1 MKWGILAPGTIARK
15 FANTV
20 IGMNDTEE
28 TLAAV
33 ASRNHE
39 KAEAFAAE
47 FQIPKAYSSYEE
59 LVNDPEVE
67 AVYIASPNNLHFAHT
82 MLCLNHGKHVLCEKP
97 FTVNAEEAEI
107 LYRTAEEK
115 GLFAMEAFWIRFLP
129 LYEKLQEI
137 IVSEQ
142 YGKLRHARVN
152 YGFVAN
158 GARRERKF
166 RSDLAG
172 GALLDIGIYNLGF
185 LYMMMGCVPESFT
198 SEVEINEYGTDSFSA
213 LQMKFPEGRTAQSM
227 QAIGIVMDRQAAL
240 YFDEAEID
248 LPDFQNARE
257 AVVKPTGGDAYT
269 ISCPFEVNGFEY
281 EIREVTIC
289 IHEGKTHSDR
299 HRPEDSLA
307 VIRLMDQ
314 IRASWNMKFE
324 CEK

>member
-15 FANTV
+15 FADTV
-20 IGMNDTEE
+20 IGMNDEQE

-33 ASRNHE
+33 ASRNQE
-39 KAEAFAAE
+39 KAESFAAE
-47 FQIPKAYSSYEE
+47 FQIPKAYGSYEE

-97 FTVNAEEAEI
+97 FTVNVEEAEI
-107 LYRTAEEK
+107 LYRTADEK

-137 IVSEQ
+137 IASEQ

-152 YGFVAN
+152 YGFVAK

-198 SEVEINEYGTDSFSA
+198 SEVELNEYGTDSFSA

-240 YFDEAEID
+240 YFEEAEID

-257 AVVKPTGGDAYT
+257 AVVKPTNGDAYT

-281 EIREVTIC
+281 EIREVQRC
-289 IHEGKTHSDR
+289 VREGRTKSGRMTPQQSV
-299 HRPEDSLA
+299 A
-307 VIRLMDQ
+307 VMKIMDEARRQ
-314 IRASWNMKFE
+314 WKES
-324 CEK
+324 

>member
-15 FANTV
+15 FANTI
-20 IGMNDTEE
+20 IGMNDEQE
-28 TLAAV
+28 TLAAA
-33 ASRNHE
+33 ASRSQE

-47 FQIPKAYSSYEE
+47 FQIPKAYGSYEE

-67 AVYIASPNNLHFAHT
+67 AVYIASPNSFHFEHV

-107 LYRTAEEK
+107 LYRTAKEK

-129 LYEKLQEI
+129 LYETLREI
-137 IVSEQ
+137 IGSEQ
-142 YGKLRHARVN
+142 YGKLCHARVN
-152 YGFVAN
+152 YGFVAG

-166 RSDLAG
+166 RSDLGG

-185 LYMMMGCVPESFT
+185 LYMTMGCVPESFT

-213 LQMKFPEGRTAQSM
+213 LQMKFPGGRTAQSM

-240 YFDEAEID
+240 YFEGAEID
-248 LPDFQNARE
+248 LPDFQNAGE
-257 AVVKPTGGDAYT
+257 AVVRPNGGEPYT

-281 EIREVTIC
+281 EIREVTKC
-289 IHEGKTHSDR
+289 IQKGKTCSDS

-307 VIRLMDQ
+307 VIRLMDR
-314 IRASWNMKFE
+314 IRASWNMKFD
-324 CEK
+324 CEE

>member
-15 FANTV
+15 FANTI
-20 IGMNDTEE
+20 IGMNEEQE

-33 ASRNHE
+33 ASRNPE
-39 KAEAFAAE
+39 KAEVFAAE
-47 FQIPKAYSSYEE
+47 FQIPKAYGSYEE
-59 LVNDPEVE
+59 LVSDPEVE

-97 FTVNAEEAEI
+97 FTVNAQEAEI

-115 GLFAMEAFWIRFLP
+115 GLFVMEAFWIRFLP

-137 IVSEQ
+137 ITSGQ
-142 YGKLRHARVN
+142 YGKLCHARVS
-152 YGFVAN
+152 YGFVAS

-213 LQMKFPEGRTAQSM
+213 IQMKFPEGRTAQSM

-240 YFDEAEID
+240 YFENAEID

-257 AVVKPTGGDAYT
+257 AVVKPTDADAYT
-269 ISCPFEVNGFEY
+269 ISCPFDINGFEY
-281 EIREVTIC
+281 EIREATNC
-289 IHEGKTHSDR
+289 IHAGKTHSDR
-299 HRPEDSLA
+299 HRPEGSLA